1 MELLWILTIIIM
13 FIASTISIPIFIF
26 KSIQAKNYTILF
38 FSILSLIMLLYPL
51 VNAFKGVDI
60 EKTSIISIDAY
71 WILYLFL
78 ILVIFIMGFIKN
90 IRSVSIIGGTLFC
103 IVVFQLILYKV
114 M

>member
-1 MELLWILTIIIM
+1 MELLWILTTIIM
-13 FIASTISIPIFIF
+13 FIASITSIPIFIF

-51 VNAFKGVDI
+51 VNAFKGVDV
-60 EKTSIISIDAY
+60 EKTSIISIDTY
-71 WILYLFL
+71 WLLYLSF
-78 ILVIFIMGFIKN
+78 ILVIFLMSFIKN

-103 IVVFQLILYKV
+103 IVVFQLILYKI